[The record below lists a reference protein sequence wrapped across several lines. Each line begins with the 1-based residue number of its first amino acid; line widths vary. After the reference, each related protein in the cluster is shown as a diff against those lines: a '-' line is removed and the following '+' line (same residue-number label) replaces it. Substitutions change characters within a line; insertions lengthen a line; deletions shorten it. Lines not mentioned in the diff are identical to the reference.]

1 MKSIKDIE
9 NMSLEQLEAVSMDES
24 ITVPDGF
31 AARMKENAD
40 VAVTVGLLTENEFAD
55 RSRRAALRYA
65 AAAASVVIMAGVGY
79 GIAQWQ
85 SQPKDTF
92 DDPYLAY
99 AEVEKAFEK
108 ISSSINRSLEMAG
121 ETEQVIE
128 KATSVFSEKQEL

>member
-1 MKSIKDIE
+1 
-9 NMSLEQLEAVSMDES
+9 MSLEQLEAVSMDEG
-24 ITVPDGF
+24 IAVPDGF
-31 AARMKENAD
+31 MARMKENAD

>member
-9 NMSLEQLEAVSMDES
+9 NISLEQLEAVSMDES

-40 VAVTVGLLTENEFAD
+40 AAVTAGLLTGNE
-55 RSRRAALRYA
+55 SEGQGRRKAVRYV
-65 AAAASVVIMAGVGY
+65 AAAASVAIMAGVGY

-85 SQPKDTF
+85 NQPKDTF

-99 AEVEKAFEK
+99 AEVEKAFAK
-108 ISSSINRSLEMAG
+108 ISSSINRSLAMAG

-128 KATSVFSEKQEL
+128 KATSVFSEK

>member
-1 MKSIKDIE
+1 
-9 NMSLEQLEAVSMDES
+9 MSLEQLEAVSMDES
-24 ITVPDGF
+24 ITVPYGF

-40 VAVTVGLLTENEFAD
+40 AAVTAGLLTGNE
-55 RSRRAALRYA
+55 SEGQGRRKVVRYV
-65 AAAASVVIMAGVGY
+65 AAAASVVIMVGVGY

-85 SQPKDTF
+85 NQPKDTF

-108 ISSSINRSLEMAG
+108 ISSSINRSLAMAG

-128 KATSVFSEKQEL
+128 KATSVFSEK

>member
-1 MKSIKDIE
+1 MKDIE
-9 NMSLEQLEAVSMDES
+9 NISLEQLEAVSMDES

-40 VAVTVGLLTENEFAD
+40 AAVTAGLLTGNE
-55 RSRRAALRYA
+55 SEGQGRRKAVRYV
-65 AAAASVVIMAGVGY
+65 AAAASVAIMAGVGY

-85 SQPKDTF
+85 NQPKDTF

-99 AEVEKAFEK
+99 AEVEEAFAK
-108 ISSSINRSLEMAG
+108 ISSSINRSLAMAG

-128 KATSVFSEKQEL
+128 KATSVFSEK

>member
-1 MKSIKDIE
+1 MKSMKDIE

-40 VAVTVGLLTENEFAD
+40 AAVTAGLLTGNE
-55 RSRRAALRYA
+55 SEGQGRRKAVRYV
-65 AAAASVVIMAGVGY
+65 AAAASVAIMAGVGY

-85 SQPKDTF
+85 NQPKDTF

-99 AEVEKAFEK
+99 AEVEKAFAK
-108 ISSSINRSLEMAG
+108 ISSSINRSLAMAG

-128 KATSVFSEKQEL
+128 KATSVFSEK

>member
-1 MKSIKDIE
+1 MKDIE
-9 NMSLEQLEAVSMDES
+9 NISLEQLEAVSMDES

-40 VAVTVGLLTENEFAD
+40 AAVTVGLLTGNE
-55 RSRRAALRYA
+55 SEGQGRRKAVRYV
-65 AAAASVVIMAGVGY
+65 AAAASVAIMAGVGY

-85 SQPKDTF
+85 NQPKDTF

-99 AEVEKAFEK
+99 AEVEKAFAK
-108 ISSSINRSLEMAG
+108 ISSSINRSLAMAG

-128 KATSVFSEKQEL
+128 KATSVFSEK

>member
-1 MKSIKDIE
+1 
-9 NMSLEQLEAVSMDES
+9 MSLEQLEAVSMDES

-40 VAVTVGLLTENEFAD
+40 AAVTAGLLTGNE
-55 RSRRAALRYA
+55 SEGQGRRKVVRYV

-79 GIAQWQ
+79 GIVQWQ

-128 KATSVFSEKQEL
+128 KATSVFSEK

>member
-40 VAVTVGLLTENEFAD
+40 AAMTVGLLTENEAG
-55 RSRRAALRYA
+55 SQGRRKAVRYA
-65 AAAASVVIMAGVGY
+65 AAAASVVIMAGAGY
-79 GIAQWQ
+79 GIAQRH
-85 SQPKDTF
+85 SQPEDTF

-108 ISSSINRSLEMAG
+108 ISSSINRSLAMAS

>member
-1 MKSIKDIE
+1 
-9 NMSLEQLEAVSMDES
+9 MSLDQLEAVSMDES
-24 ITVPDGF
+24 ITVPDGL

-40 VAVTVGLLTENEFAD
+40 AAVTAGLLTGNESED
-55 RSRRAALRYA
+55 QGRRKVVRYV

-128 KATSVFSEKQEL
+128 KATSVFSEK

>member
-1 MKSIKDIE
+1 
-9 NMSLEQLEAVSMDES
+9 MSLDQLEAVSMDES

-40 VAVTVGLLTENEFAD
+40 AAVTAGLLTGNESED
-55 RSRRAALRYA
+55 QGRRKVVRYV

-79 GIAQWQ
+79 GIAQWH

-128 KATSVFSEKQEL
+128 KATSVFSEK

>member
-9 NMSLEQLEAVSMDES
+9 DMSLEQLEAVSMDES

-40 VAVTVGLLTENEFAD
+40 AAVTVGLLTGNE
-55 RSRRAALRYA
+55 SEGQGRRKVVRYV

-128 KATSVFSEKQEL
+128 KATSVFSEK

>member
-40 VAVTVGLLTENEFAD
+40 AAMTVGLLTENESAD
-55 RSRRAALRYA
+55 RSRRAAVRYA
-65 AAAASVVIMAGVGY
+65 AAAASVVIMAGAGY
-79 GIAQWQ
+79 GIAQRH
-85 SQPKDTF
+85 SQPEDTF

-99 AEVEKAFEK
+99 AEVEKAFAK
-108 ISSSINRSLEMAG
+108 ISSSINRSLAMAG

-128 KATSVFSEKQEL
+128 KATSVFSEK

>member
-40 VAVTVGLLTENEFAD
+40 AAVTAGLLTGNESED
-55 RSRRAALRYA
+55 QVRRKVVRYV

-79 GIAQWQ
+79 GIVQWQ

-128 KATSVFSEKQEL
+128 KATSVFLEK

>member
-9 NMSLEQLEAVSMDES
+9 TMSLEQLEAVSMDES

-40 VAVTVGLLTENEFAD
+40 AAVTAGLLTGNE
-55 RSRRAALRYA
+55 SEGQGRRKAVRYVA
-65 AAAASVVIMAGVGY
+65 TAASVAIMAGVGY

-85 SQPKDTF
+85 NQPKDTF

-99 AEVEKAFEK
+99 AEVEKAFAK
-108 ISSSINRSLEMAG
+108 ISSSINRSLAIAG

-128 KATSVFSEKQEL
+128 KATSVFSEK

>member
-1 MKSIKDIE
+1 
-9 NMSLEQLEAVSMDES
+9 MSLEQLEAVSMDEN

-40 VAVTVGLLTENEFAD
+40 AAVTAGLLTGNESED
-55 RSRRAALRYA
+55 QVRRKVVRYV
-65 AAAASVVIMAGVGY
+65 AAAASVVIMAGAGY
-79 GIAQWQ
+79 GIVQWQ

-128 KATSVFSEKQEL
+128 KATSFFSEK

>member
-9 NMSLEQLEAVSMDES
+9 NISLEQLEAVSMDES

-40 VAVTVGLLTENEFAD
+40 AAVTAGLLTGNESEGQD
-55 RSRRAALRYA
+55 RRKVVRYV
-65 AAAASVVIMAGVGY
+65 AAAASVAIMAGVGY

-85 SQPKDTF
+85 NHPKDTF

-108 ISSSINRSLEMAG
+108 ISSSINRSLAMAG

-128 KATSVFSEKQEL
+128 KAISVFSEK

>member
-1 MKSIKDIE
+1 MKSMKDIE
-9 NMSLEQLEAVSMDES
+9 NISLEQLEAVSMDES

-40 VAVTVGLLTENEFAD
+40 AAVTAGLLTGNE
-55 RSRRAALRYA
+55 SEGQGRRKAVRYV
-65 AAAASVVIMAGVGY
+65 AAAASVAIMAGVGY

-85 SQPKDTF
+85 NQPKDTF

-99 AEVEKAFEK
+99 AEVEKAFAK
-108 ISSSINRSLEMAG
+108 ISSSINRSLAMAG

>member
-40 VAVTVGLLTENEFAD
+40 AAVTAGLLTVNE
-55 RSRRAALRYA
+55 SEGQGRRKVVRYV

-99 AEVEKAFEK
+99 AEVEKAFAK
-108 ISSSINRSLEMAG
+108 ISSSINRSLAMAG

-128 KATSVFSEKQEL
+128 KATSVFSEK

>member
-1 MKSIKDIE
+1 
-9 NMSLEQLEAVSMDES
+9 MSLEQLEAVSMDES

-40 VAVTVGLLTENEFAD
+40 AAVTAGLLTGNESED
-55 RSRRAALRYA
+55 QVRRKVVRYV
-65 AAAASVVIMAGVGY
+65 AAAASVVIMAGAGY
-79 GIAQWQ
+79 GIVQWQ

-128 KATSVFSEKQEL
+128 KATSFFSEK

>member
-1 MKSIKDIE
+1 
-9 NMSLEQLEAVSMDES
+9 MSLEQLEAVSMDES

-40 VAVTVGLLTENEFAD
+40 AAVTAGLLTGNE
-55 RSRRAALRYA
+55 SEGQGRRKVVRYV

-79 GIAQWQ
+79 GIVQWQ

-128 KATSVFSEKQEL
+128 KATSVFLEK

>member
-1 MKSIKDIE
+1 MKSIKEIE

-40 VAVTVGLLTENEFAD
+40 AAVTAGLLTGNESED
-55 RSRRAALRYA
+55 QVRRKVVRYV
-65 AAAASVVIMAGVGY
+65 AAAASVAIMAGVGY

-128 KATSVFSEKQEL
+128 KATSVFSEK

>member
-1 MKSIKDIE
+1 MKSMKDIE
-9 NMSLEQLEAVSMDES
+9 NISLEQLEAVSMDES

-40 VAVTVGLLTENEFAD
+40 AAVTAGLLTGNE
-55 RSRRAALRYA
+55 SEGQGRRKAVRYV
-65 AAAASVVIMAGVGY
+65 AAAASVAIMAGVGY

-85 SQPKDTF
+85 NQPKDTF

-99 AEVEKAFEK
+99 AEVEKAFAK
-108 ISSSINRSLEMAG
+108 ISSSINRSLAMAG

-128 KATSVFSEKQEL
+128 KATSVFSEK

>member
-1 MKSIKDIE
+1 MKPMKDIE
-9 NMSLEQLEAVSMDES
+9 NISLEQLEAVSMDES

-40 VAVTVGLLTENEFAD
+40 AAVTVGLLTGNE
-55 RSRRAALRYA
+55 SEGQGRRKAVRYV
-65 AAAASVVIMAGVGY
+65 AAAASVAIMAGVGY

-85 SQPKDTF
+85 NQPKDTF

-99 AEVEKAFEK
+99 AEVEKAFAK
-108 ISSSINRSLEMAG
+108 ISSSINRSLAMAG

-128 KATSVFSEKQEL
+128 KATSVFSEK

>member
-24 ITVPDGF
+24 ITVPYGF

-40 VAVTVGLLTENEFAD
+40 AAVTAGLLTGNE
-55 RSRRAALRYA
+55 SEGQGRRKVVRYV

-85 SQPKDTF
+85 NHPKDTF
-92 DDPYLAY
+92 DDPYMAY
-99 AEVEKAFEK
+99 AELEKAFATMSGGMQKGLAMAEK
-108 ISSSINRSLEMAG
+108 SEATLDKVAEMF
-121 ETEQVIE
+121 E
-128 KATSVFSEKQEL
+128 

>member
-9 NMSLEQLEAVSMDES
+9 NISLEQLEAVSMDES

-40 VAVTVGLLTENEFAD
+40 AAVTAGLLTGNE
-55 RSRRAALRYA
+55 SEGQGRRKAVRYV
-65 AAAASVVIMAGVGY
+65 AAAASVAIMAGVGY

-128 KATSVFSEKQEL
+128 KATSVFSEK

>member
-40 VAVTVGLLTENEFAD
+40 AAVTAGLLTGNESAD
-55 RSRRAALRYA
+55 RSRRAAVRYA
-65 AAAASVVIMAGVGY
+65 AAAASVAIMAGVGY

-85 SQPKDTF
+85 NQPKDTF

-99 AEVEKAFEK
+99 AEVEKAFAK
-108 ISSSINRSLEMAG
+108 ISSSINRSLAMAG

-128 KATSVFSEKQEL
+128 KATSVFSEK

>member
-1 MKSIKDIE
+1 
-9 NMSLEQLEAVSMDES
+9 MSLDQLEAVSMDES

-40 VAVTVGLLTENEFAD
+40 AAVTAGLLTGNESED
-55 RSRRAALRYA
+55 QGRRKVVRYV

-128 KATSVFSEKQEL
+128 KATSVFSEK

>member
-9 NMSLEQLEAVSMDES
+9 DMSLEQLEAVSMDES

-40 VAVTVGLLTENEFAD
+40 AAVTVGLLTENESAD
-55 RSRRAALRYA
+55 RSRRAAVRYA
-65 AAAASVVIMAGVGY
+65 AAAASVVIMAGAGY
-79 GIAQWQ
+79 GIAQRH
-85 SQPKDTF
+85 SQPEDTF

-99 AEVEKAFEK
+99 AEVEKAFAK
-108 ISSSINRSLEMAG
+108 ISSSINRSLAMAG

-128 KATSVFSEKQEL
+128 KATSVFSEK

>member
-9 NMSLEQLEAVSMDES
+9 NISLEQLEAVSMDES

-40 VAVTVGLLTENEFAD
+40 AAVTAGLLTGNE
-55 RSRRAALRYA
+55 SEGQGRRKAVRYVA
-65 AAAASVVIMAGVGY
+65 TAASVAIMAGVGY

-85 SQPKDTF
+85 NQPKDTF

-99 AEVEKAFEK
+99 AEVEKAFAK
-108 ISSSINRSLEMAG
+108 ISSSINRSLAMAG

-128 KATSVFSEKQEL
+128 KATSVFSEK